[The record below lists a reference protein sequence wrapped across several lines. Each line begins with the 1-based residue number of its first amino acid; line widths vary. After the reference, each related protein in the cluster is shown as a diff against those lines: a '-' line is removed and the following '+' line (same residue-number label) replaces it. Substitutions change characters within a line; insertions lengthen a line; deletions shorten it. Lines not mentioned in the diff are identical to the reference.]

1 MLIHVIKK
9 KNKNGKANTL
19 QVQAQYQSF
28 HTILCMLTEKST
40 TQLQLSSYSKLK
52 KEATEHYELKYLVS
66 FMRTDEIFQFQCHA
80 IINIGA
86 RTASQCTLMHPLC
99 DGTTIIIQSTNIFRG
114 GKWRYFIWCFIWTNE
129 PEKTGKGRKERWR
142 SVGVG
147 QLGGVT
153 VQWCLWGW
161 WANTVGGPHSSQP
174 RWIRREAGRT
184 EKSRESSEQ

>member
-9 KNKNGKANTL
+9 TQEWKSKHAASSSTVSVIPHYTLHANR
-19 QVQAQYQSF
+19 
-28 HTILCMLTEKST
+28 EKHYT
-40 TQLQLSSYSKLK
+40 TTTLSSYSKLK

-86 RTASQCTLMHPLC
+86 RTASQCTPMHPLR

-114 GKWRYFIWCFIWTNE
+114 GKWSYFIWCFIWTNE
-129 PEKTGKGRKERWR
+129 LEKTGKGRKERWR

-153 VQWCLWGW
+153 
-161 WANTVGGPHSSQP
+161 A
-174 RWIRREAGRT
+174 
-184 EKSRESSEQ
+184 